1 MKYNFKVAATCQ
13 YPSKNNSKIDSTS
26 DSMTMIDLEQQM
38 RPPPQQ
44 QQLINSVNTNKLVQT
59 TARISNTTENKI
71 NNNDIDN
78 NNDYTTIH
86 NIIPNLMSEKEKKA
100 KFVEKLVDMTC
111 LIINV
116 IWAELSV
123 NPNTKVIPLKIFV
136 RETLRRSRTSYST
149 LQATLFYLFRIKP
162 QIDLITANANG
173 VNQDNQKQ
181 QKLLA
186 TSNNNNNNPATCCRR
201 MFLAALIVASKYL
214 QDCNYS
220 NSAWSKISG
229 LPVGEINAN
238 EICFLQLIDY
248 NLFISE
254 DIFRRWS
261 SFLLKHI
268 QDTLHNEIL
277 KSEGC
282 YQRNSNVN
290 NRNDSRIMAN

>member
-1 MKYNFKVAATCQ
+1 
-13 YPSKNNSKIDSTS
+13 
-26 DSMTMIDLEQQM
+26 
-38 RPPPQQ
+38 
-44 QQLINSVNTNKLVQT
+44 
-59 TARISNTTENKI
+59 
-71 NNNDIDN
+71 
-78 NNDYTTIH
+78 
-86 NIIPNLMSEKEKKA
+86 
-100 KFVEKLVDMTC
+100 MTC

-261 SFLLKHI
+261 K
-268 QDTLHNEIL
+268 IL

>member
-1 MKYNFKVAATCQ
+1 
-13 YPSKNNSKIDSTS
+13 
-26 DSMTMIDLEQQM
+26 
-38 RPPPQQ
+38 
-44 QQLINSVNTNKLVQT
+44 
-59 TARISNTTENKI
+59 
-71 NNNDIDN
+71 
-78 NNDYTTIH
+78 
-86 NIIPNLMSEKEKKA
+86 
-100 KFVEKLVDMTC
+100 MTC

-186 TSNNNNNNPATCCRR
+186 T
-201 MFLAALIVASKYL
+201 K
-214 QDCNYS
+214 
-220 NSAWSKISG
+220 
-229 LPVGEINAN
+229 
-238 EICFLQLIDY
+238 
-248 NLFISE
+248 
-254 DIFRRWS
+254 
-261 SFLLKHI
+261 
-268 QDTLHNEIL
+268 IL